1 MLNSYDVAPACQEQV
16 GRAEETNRK
25 GQDLFK
31 DDRHKDMIG
40 KAWVNAGCKRSSDE
54 LERSQKNLELTIRK
68 FKVGLIA
75 T

>member
-16 GRAEETNRK
+16 RRKNRK

-54 LERSQKNLELTIRK
+54 LERSQNNLELTIRK